1 MCRVKKPR
9 VALKYLSLSLEL
21 EKNCPEA
28 TVAELASSYLN
39 LSAIY
44 SELDQ
49 HAEAIDRSIKSIMLI
64 RNYLQKMRYEDQEVN
79 DLGQVLSKTD
89 ENSKGLK
96 FLHKSRT
103 GLDSTVLRLSQDLCG
118 DDELEHEILKVDV

>member
-44 SELDQ
+44 SELD
-49 HAEAIDRSIKSIMLI
+49 
-64 RNYLQKMRYEDQEVN
+64 
-79 DLGQVLSKTD
+79 
-89 ENSKGLK
+89 
-96 FLHKSRT
+96 
-103 GLDSTVLRLSQDLCG
+103 
-118 DDELEHEILKVDV
+118 